1 MSSPFDPSKKFIRI
15 VEQRANGMVEFEF
28 AVGEPELFVE
38 MLLPQAAFESFC
50 AAQGLRPA
58 PARAEPVPTDSPGPA
73 TVEEQARQDMAWTLH
88 DAMAWTSRHRL

>member
-38 MLLPQAAFESFC
+38 MLLPQAAFEGFC
-50 AAQGLRPA
+50 TAQGVSPE
-58 PARAEPVPTDSPGPA
+58 PARAQPEPGDVHDPSS
-73 TVEEQARQDMAWTLH
+73 VEEQARHDMTWTLH
-88 DAMAWTSRHRL
+88 DASRHRL